1 MPWQWTIGQSTLR
14 DRAPGR
20 RSRVIRDKEFFVK
33 PVIGHLEILDKG
45 FGFLRDI
52 DNNYLAGP
60 TDTFVPAFIISKFGL
75 REGALVEGGGEPG
88 NPGNQNLKLATV
100 ERVNSL
106 PATEFARTETMHT
119 MTSINPQHRLRMT
132 QGPKDLTGR
141 ALDLIVPIGRGQ
153 RGLIISPPKSGK
165 TSLIRHMATSVS
177 VNDPEMDVFILLV
190 NERPEEVTDF
200 RRGLKDAHVLYSSS
214 DQSIAQHMRMTRL
227 AVHTAMRCAET
238 GRDTVLF
245 IDSLTRMT
253 RAFNA
258 ETESYGRTLSGGLGA
273 NAMEIPRKIFGA
285 ARNIEDGGSL
295 TIIATILV
303 ETGSRMD
310 DIIYQEFKGT
320 GNLDLVLSRECAER
334 RIFPAIDISQSGT
347 RKEELLLDKDE
358 LKMVVDIRRALSRKD
373 TCGAM
378 ADLLEYLDRRRT
390 RE

>member
-1 MPWQWTIGQSTLR
+1 M
-14 DRAPGR
+14 
-20 RSRVIRDKEFFVK
+20 K

-52 DNNYLAGP
+52 DNNYHAGP
-60 TDTFVPAFIISKFGL
+60 ADTFVPAFIISKYGL
-75 REGALVEGGGEPG
+75 REGAFVEGGGEPG

-106 PATEFARTETMHT
+106 PAAEFARTETMHT
-119 MTSINPQHRLRMT
+119 MTSINPQRRLRMA

-200 RRGLKDAHVLYSSS
+200 RRGLKDAHVLYSSA

-358 LKMVVDIRRALSRKD
+358 LKMVVDIRRALSKKD
-373 TCGAM
+373 TTTAM
-378 ADLLEYLDRRRT
+378 ADLLEYLDRRGT
-390 RE
+390 RA